1 MPPKAA
7 PRRAP
12 GRRPG
17 AAGESST
24 ESTPQ
29 NASASTPEAR
39 GTPTPGPAGASS
51 RPPVQRLQSLKKGTP
66 SGSIARAQ
74 SSGLG
79 NDGTQKPVLKYQP
92 RAVGRRS
99 KEEREAMEKLEAER
113 LRERLAEAAAIQRGR
128 GNLTRGRGG
137 ARGRGGFLGSD
148 VGGPL
153 GSASGTKRGRG
164 GRFGTDSRASSM
176 SRRSKSVIGGA
187 GGVSGAGAGAGDV
200 SSDESDSGIRVS
212 IDQINLDS
220 DEEFDGVEEA
230 KSKGKMPVKNAGRGR
245 DRGLR
250 PIRVERH
257 EHEDR
262 VVSVN
267 MEEGSSTSANLRRQ
281 AQEKA
286 GDDNALFVEEEVPT
300 DTEPQVKKEPTDGD
314 EIMTDA
320 IPRAEEA
327 GEASFISDD
336 GFLPTQKVRVRR
348 KVSIKDKEK
357 EKEKVP
363 PAAKDP
369 RSLLRTK
376 EEIEE
381 FERHE
386 NDLKA
391 MIDLL
396 AVEEKP
402 SAPEPTVEAPGTG
415 EAGAVEADADA
426 SEKELS
432 TEEQLAKDKHAGQL
446 FLLQFPPMTP
456 NLISPSAEGA
466 EGGEGGEAPAET
478 DQPDGSAIKR
488 EENGAEVEE
497 IQVAQEPTK
506 VVTAANQHL
515 RAGRVG
521 KLNLHASGRVTLDW
535 GGISFELDRATEV
548 DFLQEALIVSNASTA
563 TTDDEFAEEKRVW
576 AMGQLSGKFVVTPD
590 WEAIL

>member
-17 AAGESST
+17 TAGESPA
-24 ESTPQ
+24 EPTPQ
-29 NASASTPEAR
+29 NASASTSEAR
-39 GTPTPGPAGASS
+39 ATPTPGPASASG

-79 NDGTQKPVLKYQP
+79 NDGPQKPVLKYQP

-153 GSASGTKRGRG
+153 GSALGGKRGRG

-187 GGVSGAGAGAGDV
+187 SGAGDI

-212 IDQINLDS
+212 IDQINLNS
-220 DEEFDGVEEA
+220 DEEFDGVDES
-230 KSKGKMPVKNAGRGR
+230 KGKGKMPVKGAGRGR

-267 MEEGSSTSANLRRQ
+267 MDGSASTSADLRRQ

-286 GDDNALFVEEEVPT
+286 GDDNALFVEEEVTPQPT
-300 DTEPQVKKEPTDGD
+300 DTEPHIKKEPTDGD

-327 GEASFISDD
+327 GETSFISDD
-336 GFLPTQKVRVRR
+336 GFLPTQKVKVRR

-357 EKEKVP
+357 EKETA

-402 SAPEPTVEAPGTG
+402 SVLEPAVEAGEAG
-415 EAGAVEADADA
+415 EAGAEAA
-426 SEKELS
+426 EKELS

-456 NLISPSAEGA
+456 NLIAEGADGADGGEPSAE
-466 EGGEGGEAPAET
+466 T
-478 DQPDGSAIKR
+478 DHPDGTGI
-488 EENGAEVEE
+488 EGNGAEVEE
-497 IQVAQEPTK
+497 IEAKTVSREPAK
-506 VVTAANQHL
+506 VVTAANQNL

-563 TTDDEFAEEKRVW
+563 TGEDEDAEEKRVW
-576 AMGQLSGKFVVTPD
+576 AMGQLSGKFVVTPN

>member
-7 PRRAP
+7 PRRVP

-24 ESTPQ
+24 EPTQ

-39 GTPTPGPAGASS
+39 ATPTPGPAGASS

-74 SSGLG
+74 SSGLA

-153 GSASGTKRGRG
+153 GSASGAKRGRG
-164 GRFGTDSRASSM
+164 GRFGTDSRASSN
-176 SRRSKSVIGGA
+176 SRRSKSVIGGV
-187 GGVSGAGAGAGDV
+187 GGASGAGAGDY

-220 DEEFDGVEEA
+220 DEESDGVEEA
-230 KSKGKMPVKNAGRGR
+230 KSKGKMPVKGAGRGR

-267 MEEGSSTSANLRRQ
+267 LEEGASTSADLRRQ

-286 GDDNALFVEEEVPT
+286 GDDNALFVEEEGLA
-300 DTEPQVKKEPTDGD
+300 DGEPQVKKEPTDGD

-320 IPRAEEA
+320 IPRVEEA

-336 GFLPTQKVRVRR
+336 GFLPTQKVKVRR

-363 PAAKDP
+363 TAAKDP
-369 RSLLRTK
+369 RSLLRTR

-402 SAPEPTVEAPGTG
+402 SAPEPTVEAPETA
-415 EAGAVEADADA
+415 EAGEEGADAT
-426 SEKELS
+426 EKELS

-456 NLISPSAEGA
+456 NLISRSAEGT
-466 EGGEGGEAPAET
+466 EGGEGGEASAET

-488 EENGAEVEE
+488 EEDGAEVEE
-497 IQVAQEPTK
+497 IKVSQEPAK

-563 TTDDEFAEEKRVW
+563 ATEDEFAEEKRVW